1 MLQVDDLPVLER
13 VQAAWQEIRD
23 EALVLWEAGDI
34 RRAAKHDDLAF
45 NSFYKRDWR
54 RFYLKWYG
62 DFLPSAHARCP
73 RTVALLADIPA
84 IHAAMFAVLAPQ
96 SHLVRHRDPFA
107 GSLRFHLGLWT
118 PNSDACRI
126 MMDGIPYAWKD
137 GEGVLFDETY
147 IHRAENR
154 TDQPRIILFCDV
166 ERPLRDRVA
175 TAINHFAIH
184 RVMPATQAA
193 NTDEDH
199 IGVANRV
206 FERLYTVRLV
216 MKSLKKRSRTTYYA
230 LSWSA
235 KLSPIFL
242 LLWLVFRR
250 WWS

>member
-1 MLQVDDLPVLER
+1 
-13 VQAAWQEIRD
+13 
-23 EALVLWEAGDI
+23 
-34 RRAAKHDDLAF
+34 
-45 NSFYKRDWR
+45 
-54 RFYLKWYG
+54 
-62 DFLPSAHARCP
+62 
-73 RTVALLADIPA
+73 
-84 IHAAMFAVLAPQ
+84 
-96 SHLVRHRDPFA
+96 
-107 GSLRFHLGLWT
+107 
-118 PNSDACRI
+118 
-126 MMDGIPYAWKD
+126 
-137 GEGVLFDETY
+137 VLFDETY

-235 KLSPIFL
+235 KLSPILL
-242 LLWLVFRR
+242 LLWLVL
-250 WWS
+250 